1 MEYAFNPQ
9 YLVNSL
15 LYSVIGVAVFWV
27 SFLIIDKL
35 TPYSLWKEIVE
46 EKSVALAI
54 VVGCMCLGIAIIVA
68 SAIHG

>member
-1 MEYAFNPQ
+1 MDLFNPQ

-15 LYSVIGVAVFWV
+15 VYSFLGVAVFWL
-27 SFLIIDKL
+27 SFMIIDKL

-46 EKSVALAI
+46 EKSIALAI
-54 VVGCMCLGIAIIVA
+54 VVAAMCLSIALIVA

>member
-1 MEYAFNPQ
+1 MDFINPQ
-9 YLVNSL
+9 YIVNAL
-15 LYSVIGVAVFWV
+15 LFSVIGIAVFWL

-46 EKSVALAI
+46 EKSIALAI
-54 VVGCMCLGIAIIVA
+54 VVASVCLSIAIIVA

>member
-1 MEYAFNPQ
+1 MDFINPQ

-15 LYSVIGVAVFWV
+15 VFSILGVAVFWL
-27 SFLIIDKL
+27 SFMIIDKF

-46 EKSVALAI
+46 EKSIALAI
-54 VVGCMCLGIAIIVA
+54 VVAAMCLSIAIIVA